1 MLFAGEH
8 VWSSGSG
15 VRGLGER
22 RREGG
27 REGGGVCS
35 AVREVWI
42 LITRTSMVLWRQAEM
57 DGV

>member
-1 MLFAGEH
+1 MEQRQWCARAGREK
-8 VWSSGSG
+8 
-15 VRGLGER
+15 
-22 RREGG
+22 EGG